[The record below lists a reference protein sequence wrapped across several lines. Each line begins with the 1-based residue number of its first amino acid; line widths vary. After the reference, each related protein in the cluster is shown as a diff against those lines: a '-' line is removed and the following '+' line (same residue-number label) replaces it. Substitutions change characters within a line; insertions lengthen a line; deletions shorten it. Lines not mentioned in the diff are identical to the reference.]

1 MVDYKFLLLLL
12 STVSLTVATPH
23 LVRGQELAQISPS
36 GAPSAPLEAPA
47 ESSPPAEPAQQQA
60 EMDPEQAAFLDALK
74 LTNEQKSQFQAIQK
88 LLQAQAK
95 SILTPAQVQQVQK
108 LSAAGQEPDFRTLNL
123 SADQTAKLQEAEG
136 LANYRFSLLLT
147 PEQKKVLSK
156 LISK

>member
-1 MVDYKFLLLLL
+1 MMDYKFLLLLL
-12 STVSLTVATPH
+12 STVSLTVATPRF
-23 LVRGQELAQISPS
+23 VRGHELAQTTPS

-47 ESSPPAEPAQQQA
+47 GSAAEPAAEQA
-60 EMDPEQAAFLDALK
+60 DMDPEQAAFLEALQ

-95 SILTPAQVQQVQK
+95 SILTPAQAQQVQK

-123 SADQTAKLQEAEG
+123 SADQKAKLKEAEG

-147 PEQKKVLSK
+147 PEQKKTLSK